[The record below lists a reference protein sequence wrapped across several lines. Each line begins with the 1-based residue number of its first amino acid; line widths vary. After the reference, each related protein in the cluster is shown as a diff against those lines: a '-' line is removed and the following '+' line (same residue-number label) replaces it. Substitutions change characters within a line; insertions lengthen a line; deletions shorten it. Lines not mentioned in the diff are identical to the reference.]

1 MKCTCVSNN
10 LNQGSVPFSCFR
22 SRPWHCACM
31 ALWAIIN
38 HRCAFPATTGYQV
51 WYGYSAFLMVPR
63 EEHALTPA
71 RSHFWQPLNYASQ
84 WVERVST
91 PKSTLHLHLFSTEMA
106 AFRGELTDWNEP
118 DLSCVIIRH
127 LAVAHTSSNYFRQ
140 RVLYLNCAPLEDF
153 AFISTEFS
161 MLCTLEQQAIC
172 AVPSLNK
179 NQ

>member
-84 WVERVST
+84 LKESRHQNQLCICTYSRQKWRHSV
-91 PKSTLHLHLFSTEMA
+91 
-106 AFRGELTDWNEP
+106 GELTDWNEP

-161 MLCTLEQQAIC
+161 MLCTGDLCSSI
-172 AVPSLNK
+172 S
-179 NQ
+179 